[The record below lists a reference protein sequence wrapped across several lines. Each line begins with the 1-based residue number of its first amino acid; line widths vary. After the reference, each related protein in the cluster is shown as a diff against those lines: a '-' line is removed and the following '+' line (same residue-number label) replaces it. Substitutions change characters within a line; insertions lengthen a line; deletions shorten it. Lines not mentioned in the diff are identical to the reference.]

1 MIFTKKNFLSV
12 TAICV
17 AVTLLTCAIYY
28 FRQNYLYTNRDRL
41 IIHCYQT
48 NITGSDGE
56 NWAKNINEKF
66 DFIPDCE
73 VSVYTLKQ
81 AGNDTVTVTSEN
93 GWTQIV
99 TRLAAG
105 QGDILLVNN
114 RVFYDTLLENGL
126 ILPISYSGNRSVCD
140 EDGNVYG
147 IDITSL
153 RFSSLINLETSDFVG
168 FGQPLPV
175 SSSDEEY
182 YNGLTPRVIAVVYK
196 GSKRAESA
204 EKILLTL
211 IEEAENEQN

>member
-1 MIFTKKNFLSV
+1 MIKKKNFLAV
-12 TAICV
+12 IALCV
-17 AVTLLTCAIYY
+17 AVTLITGAIYY

-56 NWAKNINEKF
+56 NWANNLKEQI

-81 AGNDTVTVTSEN
+81 AGNETVTVTSEN

-114 RVFYDTLLENGL
+114 RVFYETLLENGL
-126 ILPISYSGNRSVCD
+126 ICPLSYQGNRSVTD
-140 EDGNVYG
+140 EDGTVYG
-147 IDITSL
+147 IDVTSL
-153 RFSSLINLETSDFVG
+153 RFSSLINLETSELVG
-168 FGQPLPV
+168 FGQPLPI
-175 SSSDEEY
+175 SSCDEEY

-196 GSKRAESA
+196 GSKRIESA
-204 EKILLTL
+204 EKILISLTR
-211 IEEAENEQN
+211 EAENEKN